1 MAGLEGHAAFAALEA
16 LLAGEMRMDW
26 SARPQSIERLR
37 IALTEEP
44 QAASPLDLAVLLRQA
59 LVHEFARREHAIS
72 PTVVLRHPRLV
83 GFDRWRRIGID
94 ARADADGVSVR
105 AAPWAPAWLE
115 THGPEGVDGRAS
127 SETRC
132 RFFDSE
138 PVDGDPLL
146 ESVGRKAYRSPG
158 QRAAVRSALSTPPGG
173 TIVVALPTGE
183 GKSLIFQLAHTVGF
197 AGSRPT
203 EGKGVTLVIVPT
215 VALGV
220 NHEIEA
226 VEICNLAPPLAY
238 QGGDDAR
245 NAQIAQRIADGTQG
259 LCFASPE
266 AACGALRSPLK
277 KAAEGGH
284 LRAMVIDEAHLVDQW
299 GTGFR
304 TEFQELSGVRRE
316 LMSVMAS
323 EHRMRTILLSATLTE
338 SSLETLELF
347 FGGDENFVS
356 FAAVQLRP
364 EPDYWIARRAD
375 VQERVERVFEAMHHV
390 PRPAVLYVT
399 EVKDAEAWYVR
410 LREAGFGRIAKLHG
424 QTKRDDREKIVD
436 RWRRG
441 ALDVVVGTSA
451 FGLGIDYAHARS
463 VVHACVPET
472 LDRFYQEV
480 GRGGRDGCASLSLI
494 VPAHSDLA
502 SAENIN
508 RQNVIGITRGL
519 ERWSSMFEN
528 KVALPGGRYAV
539 RIDGRPGT
547 SAEDIDMFG
556 DRNTDWNLRTL
567 ALMSRARLLNMRGSP
582 VPRPTEQ
589 GDWLEVEILEEGHLE
604 RLIWEE
610 MVQPVR
616 LTSADARG
624 RNLRLMQLFLDGTEC
639 PATVLTKLYG
649 RDRIG
654 IECSRCSV
662 CRNDFHARQRTMHVG
677 EPRSP
682 WPASAMNPVLA
693 RLLGGD
699 GRLLVT
705 YDPEAVD
712 RKSTRHLKN
721 SFEKLAAIG
730 VRKLLVLGPP
740 PFELKR
746 VLEFAQKAP
755 FFVSHL
761 DSLAFSRLP
770 RGPELVLVAPGVQLR
785 EVNLIPNP
793 DFPRIFITSERQL
806 SFDGRRLA
814 DVFGGRVH
822 RLDYFSARVA
832 E

>member
-1 MAGLEGHAAFAALEA
+1 MAALEGHAAFAALEA
-16 LLAGEMRMDW
+16 LLAGETRADW
-26 SARPQSIERLR
+26 SAETQSIERLR

-44 QAASPLDLAVLLRQA
+44 QAASPLDLAVLLRQS

-83 GFDRWRRIGID
+83 EFNQWRRVGID
-94 ARADADGVSVR
+94 ARADADGIAVR
-105 AAPWAPAWLE
+105 AAPWAPIWLE
-115 THGPEGVDGRAS
+115 ANGSAGVDDRAS

-132 RFFDSE
+132 RFFESE
-138 PVDGDPLL
+138 PADGDPLL

-183 GKSLIFQLAHTVGF
+183 GKSLIFQLAHAVGF
-197 AGSRPT
+197 AGSRPI

-316 LMSVMAS
+316 LMSVMAP

-356 FAAVQLRP
+356 FTAVQLRP
-364 EPDYWIARRAD
+364 EPDYWIAPTTGA
-375 VQERVERVFEAMHHV
+375 QERAERVFEAMHHV

-410 LREAGFGRIAKLHG
+410 LREAGFGRVAKLHG
-424 QTKRDDREKIVD
+424 QTQREERERIVD
-436 RWRRG
+436 RWRKG
-441 ALDVVVGTSA
+441 ALDVVIGTSA

-463 VVHACVPET
+463 VVHACIPET

-508 RQNVIGITRGL
+508 RQSVIGIPRGL
-519 ERWSSMFEN
+519 ERWTSMFEN
-528 KVALPGGRYAV
+528 KIALSSGRYAV
-539 RIDGRPGT
+539 RVDGRPGT

-567 ALMSRARLLNMRGSP
+567 ALMSRARILNMRGSP
-582 VPRPTEQ
+582 AHRPAEQ

-604 RLIWEE
+604 RMIWEE

-616 LTSADARG
+616 MASAAARG
-624 RNLRLMQLFLDGTEC
+624 RNLQLMELFLTGREC
-639 PATVLTKLYG
+639 PATILAKLYG
-649 RDRIG
+649 EDGIG
-654 IECSRCSV
+654 IECSRCPV
-662 CRNDFHARQRTMHVG
+662 CRRDANLRQRTIHVG

-682 WPASAMNPVLA
+682 WPSIPMHPDLV

-705 YDPEAVD
+705 YDPDAVG
-712 RKSTRHLKN
+712 RKTNRHLAK
-721 SFEKLAAIG
+721 SVERLSAIG
-730 VRKLLVLGPP
+730 LVKLLVLGSP
-740 PFELKR
+740 PFDLNR
-746 VLEFAQKAP
+746 VLEFAGRTP
-755 FFVSHL
+755 FFVSRL
-761 DSLAFSRLP
+761 ESLVYSRLP
-770 RGPELVLVAPGVQLR
+770 RGPEMVLVGPGSLLH
-785 EVNLIPNP
+785 EVNLIANR
-793 DFPRIFITSERQL
+793 DFPRIFVAPERQM
-806 SFDGRRLA
+806 FDGRRLA
-814 DVFGGRVH
+814 DVFGGRVLG
-822 RLDYFSARVA
+822 LDHFNAKA
-832 E
+832 TE

>member
-16 LLAGEMRMDW
+16 LLAGEMRTDW
-26 SARPQSIERLR
+26 SAKSQTIERLR

-44 QAASPLDLAVLLRQA
+44 QAASPLDIALLLRQA
-59 LVHEFARREHAIS
+59 LIHEFGRREHAIS

-83 GFDRWRRIGID
+83 GFEQWRRIGID
-94 ARADADGVSVR
+94 ARADADRFSVR
-105 AAPWAPAWLE
+105 AVPWSPAWLE
-115 THGPEGVDGRAS
+115 TRGPEGVDGRAS
-127 SETRC
+127 SESRC

-146 ESVGRKAYRSPG
+146 NSVGREAYRSPG
-158 QRAAVRSALSTPPGG
+158 QRAAVRSALSTPAGG

-183 GKSLIFQLAHTVGF
+183 GKSLVFQLAHTVGF
-197 AGSRPT
+197 VGSRPV

-226 VEICNLAPPLAY
+226 VAICNLTPPLAY

-266 AACGALRSPLK
+266 AACGALRSSLK
-277 KAAEGGH
+277 KAAESGY

-316 LMSVMAS
+316 LMSVMAP

-338 SSLETLELF
+338 SSLETLKLF

-364 EPDYWIARRAD
+364 EPDYWIARRTH
-375 VQERVERVFEAMHHV
+375 VEERVERVFEAMHHV

-399 EVKDAEAWYVR
+399 EVKDADAWYVR
-410 LREAGFGRIAKLHG
+410 LREAGFGRVAKLHG
-424 QTKRDDREKIVD
+424 QTRRDDREKIVD
-436 RWRRG
+436 QWRNG

-463 VVHACVPET
+463 VVHACIPET

-494 VPAHSDLA
+494 VPAHSDLP
-502 SAENIN
+502 SAQRIN
-508 RQNVIGITRGL
+508 RESIIGISRGL
-519 ERWSSMFEN
+519 ERWTSMFEN

-539 RIDGRPGT
+539 RADGRPGT
-547 SAEDIDMFG
+547 SPEDIDMFG

-567 ALMSRARLLNMRGSP
+567 ALMSRARILNMRGSP
-582 VPRPTEQ
+582 GHRLADE
-589 GDWLEVEILEEGHLE
+589 GDWLEIEILEEGHLE
-604 RLIWEE
+604 RDIWDEL
-610 MVQPVR
+610 VQPVR
-616 LTSADARG
+616 AASAEARD
-624 RNLRLMQLFLDGTEC
+624 RNLRLMEVFLSGEDC
-639 PATVLTKLYG
+639 PATVLAKLYG
-649 RDRIG
+649 KDRIG
-654 IECSRCSV
+654 IECSRCHV
-662 CRNDFHARQRTMHVG
+662 CRRDPDLRQRTVHVG

-682 WPASAMNPVLA
+682 WPSLPMHPDLV

-705 YDPEAVD
+705 YDPDAVG
-712 RKSTRHLKN
+712 RKTNRHLAD
-721 SFEKLAAIG
+721 SVEKLSAIG
-730 VRKLLVLGPP
+730 LVKLLVLGSS
-740 PFELKR
+740 PFDLDR
-746 VLEFAQKAP
+746 VLQFAERTP
-755 FFVSHL
+755 FFVSRL
-761 DSLAFSRLP
+761 DSLVYSRLP
-770 RGPELVLVAPGVQLR
+770 RGPEIVLVAPGSHLH
-785 EVNLIPNP
+785 EVNLIANR
-793 DFPRIFITSERQL
+793 DFPRVFVAPERQM

-814 DVFGGRVH
+814 DVFGGRVLG
-822 RLDYFSARVA
+822 LDHFSAKVT